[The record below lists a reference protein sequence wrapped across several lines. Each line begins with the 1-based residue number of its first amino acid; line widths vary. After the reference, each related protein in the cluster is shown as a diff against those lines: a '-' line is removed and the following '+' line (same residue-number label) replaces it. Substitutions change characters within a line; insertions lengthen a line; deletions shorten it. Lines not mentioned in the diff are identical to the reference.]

1 MHKRNGGQP
10 ATWWGRDP
18 HCIGQSTI
26 WGDGASKL
34 EKGPKAR
41 LRASCFWVLYHP
53 GALRWIYSRNLNHDV
68 MPLQPRDH
76 VNSRCEYK
84 FDGAMQAFLA
94 GTQKSMEKVTINLS
108 CLSEPQLSQFKMR
121 ITVVQWLKLHTLTAG
136 CMGSI
141 PGQGTKI
148 PHPTRCDEG

>member
-1 MHKRNGGQP
+1 
-10 ATWWGRDP
+10 
-18 HCIGQSTI
+18 
-26 WGDGASKL
+26 
-34 EKGPKAR
+34 
-41 LRASCFWVLYHP
+41 
-53 GALRWIYSRNLNHDV
+53 

-121 ITVVQWLKLHTLTAG
+121 ITVVQWLKLHSHCRVLGTA
-136 CMGSI
+136 
-141 PGQGTKI
+141 
-148 PHPTRCDEG
+148 DECLGLSAQEAAVTTSALEAGA